1 MLKLS
6 QIALLI
12 ALMAMPGVGWAQNE
26 GQDKLDEAASLK
38 IEAKTPDELKKVV
51 RLCEEAIKAGL
62 DEGNLSLANQ
72 VLAAAAFQRTNDD
85 STIASSCVQSRR
97 SKKTTR

>member
-26 GQDKLDEAASLK
+26 G
-38 IEAKTPDELKKVV
+38 KTNWTKQLV
-51 RLCEEAIKAGL
+51 
-62 DEGNLSLANQ
+62 
-72 VLAAAAFQRTNDD
+72 
-85 STIASSCVQSRR
+85 
-97 SKKTTR
+97 